1 MKKKIIGSYTCTIKE
16 QYKDSNNMVW
26 DVTIKATK
34 GGKASFHFEV
44 TDSGTTTKSSSH
56 LIEVTDTKKDEK
68 TTDKKDTSEAATI
81 NTDILAESFVNEFN
95 PKEDGANVISEPFI
109 NVIVPI
115 VKLILTI
122 LQIIGAV
129 IFVLSI
135 AAAGLNG
142 IIATADGVAE
152 DLNLSIGNTINEY
165 GAKLEGVAQ
174 PLNKKAIQKII
185 RRSVIGS
192 IFLMLGT
199 TIVKIVFNILSEL

>member
-1 MKKKIIGSYTCTIKE
+1 MKKHIIGSYTCTIKE
-16 QYKDSNNMVW
+16 QYKDSNNIVW
-26 DVTIKATK
+26 DVTIKASK
-34 GGKASFHFEV
+34 EGKASFHFEV
-44 TDSGTTTKSSSH
+44 TDSGTITKSSSK
-56 LIEVTDTKKDEK
+56 LIGVSDTKKDK
-68 TTDKKDTSEAATI
+68 KDTDKKDTNQAVVL
-81 NTDILAESFVNEFN
+81 NTDILADDFINQFN
-95 PKEDGANVISEPFI
+95 PKEDGGSIISEPFI

-115 VKLILTI
+115 VQLVLTI

-142 IIATADGVAE
+142 IIATADGLAE
-152 DLNLSIGNTINEY
+152 DLDLSIGSTINEY

-199 TIVKIVFNILSEL
+199 TIVKIVFNIISEI